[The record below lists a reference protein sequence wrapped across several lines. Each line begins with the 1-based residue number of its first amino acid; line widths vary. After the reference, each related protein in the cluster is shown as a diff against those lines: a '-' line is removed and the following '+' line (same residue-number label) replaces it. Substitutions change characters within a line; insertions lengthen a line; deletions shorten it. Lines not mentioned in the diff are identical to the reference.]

1 MTATSISERGLSP
14 AQARSP
20 RASFAGAVGSELLKL
35 RKQRL
40 NWVMIALAVLLFG
53 VMALGLG
60 TSDQRQL
67 LAKSPHTFFN
77 NFLDI
82 WTTTFQIGS
91 GIVLLLVSA
100 RLMGMEYSAGTL
112 RILLARGQ
120 GRLQLLA
127 AKLLVLISLGLL
139 LLAGYVILVGAY
151 TAGTV
156 IVLHGNLDPL
166 RSLPPVAWQNLG
178 LAALVQVVSIVC
190 AVLLGTAAAVVGRSL
205 AFAVGVAMSFYP
217 ADNFGALV
225 LILLRSATHQ
235 SFWTKPSDVLLGANF
250 NVLLQTLEPDH
261 SSRPAFAVPVDHV
274 DATHALVVIAAWAM
288 LFLGGSIVLLLRRD
302 VNQ

>member
-1 MTATSISERGLSP
+1 MTATSIALSAGQP
-14 AQARSP
+14 RSP
-20 RASFAGAVGSELLKL
+20 RASFAGAVQAELLKL

-40 NWVMIALAVLLFG
+40 NWVMLALAVLLFG

-82 WTTTFQIGS
+82 WTTTFQMGS
-91 GIVLLLVSA
+91 GILLLIVAA

-112 RILLARGQ
+112 RILLARGE

-127 AKLLVLISLGLL
+127 AKLLVLLALGLL
-139 LLAGYVILVGAY
+139 LLAGYVVLIGAY

-166 RSLPPVAWQNLG
+166 RSLPAVVWQNLG

-190 AVLLGTAAAVVGRSL
+190 AVLLGTAAAVLGRSL

-235 SFWTKPSDVLLGANF
+235 SFWTKPSDVLLGANL

-261 SSRPAFAVPVDHV
+261 STRTAFAVPVDHV
-274 DATHALVVIAAWAM
+274 DATHALLVIAAWAM
-288 LFLGGSIVLLLRRD
+288 LFLGGSIALLLRRD